1 MKLAVAAAV
10 AVPLL
15 FAAGA
20 VVPAAMAA
28 GPTASQLASKANA
41 DLKAA
46 RTYRLSSTIGS
57 GKDAVSTKV
66 TRGSNGCEISL
77 TSDGSTVGFI
87 QIGST
92 TWTGVSGIWVSESTS
107 QAGGALAYCN
117 AHTVAT
123 LVPAI
128 SGLNLGPVTK
138 VNGQRVQELKGD
150 DVIMY
155 VTTGA
160 KPELVR
166 YQLSGKGQDRGQY
179 NFSGI
184 NVPVRVSPPSGDIL
198 GS

>member
-1 MKLAVAAAV
+1 MKLVVAAAV
-10 AVPLL
+10 AVPLFL
-15 FAAGA
+15 AAGA

-28 GPTASQLASKANA
+28 GPTASQLASKASA

-46 RTYRLSSTIGS
+46 KTYRMSSITGS
-57 GKDAVSTKV
+57 GKEAVSTKV

-77 TSDGSTVGFI
+77 TNDGSTVGFI

-92 TWTGVSGIWVSESTS
+92 TWTGADGVWVAESTS

-117 AHTVAT
+117 AHTVARF
-123 LVPAI
+123 VPAI
-128 SGLNLGPVTK
+128 SGLSLGRVTK
-138 VNGQRVQELKGD
+138 VNGQRVQELKGY
-150 DVIMY
+150 DVTMY

-166 YQLSGKGQDRGQY
+166 YQLSGKGQDQGQF

-184 NVPVRVSPPSGDIL
+184 NVPVTVSPPSGNIL